1 MKRISILIGLLILV
15 FPLISYAA
23 EYILENLI
31 EIGLEKSYDIQQ
43 ETVNYQN
50 SRSYLRSSFI
60 GVLPTITANTGKS
73 KIYNNGEWSE
83 SASFTVSKSFFLNE
97 PSYYNIHTSLL
108 DKKNSELSLK
118 DTRKQIAYIIFS
130 SYLYVLEA
138 QKTLDIQQE
147 NLKLQEKI
155 HNQIKVQFDAGEK
168 SLLEL
173 KQSEIS
179 LIDYEI
185 AVNEAENSLSRQR
198 KDLFSYLDIED
209 EGFDFLEP
217 EFIISKEIY
226 EFIENYTLIR
236 KKNSIKSSKIR
247 LFQSGVDFLPSLSIS
262 YTFNYDSYDGIYE
275 FDDYDKTR
283 TLSLN
288 ASYDIFN
295 LLEKRESFSRS
306 KRNLKMLKLDLENSE
321 RNYKNDLKNLNND
334 LETLKRSRELYTDK
348 LKLAEDNLN
357 MAQEQ
362 YRLGMISLLDLD
374 RSKIDFQNAQLSFN
388 NRHYELMRKQ
398 EEINLLISSKILGKW

>member
-1 MKRISILIGLLILV
+1 
-15 FPLISYAA
+15 
-23 EYILENLI
+23 
-31 EIGLEKSYDIQQ
+31 
-43 ETVNYQN
+43 
-50 SRSYLRSSFI
+50 
-60 GVLPTITANTGKS
+60 
-73 KIYNNGEWSE
+73 
-83 SASFTVSKSFFLNE
+83 
-97 PSYYNIHTSLL
+97 
-108 DKKNSELSLK
+108 
-118 DTRKQIAYIIFS
+118 
-130 SYLYVLEA
+130 
-138 QKTLDIQQE
+138 
-147 NLKLQEKI
+147 
-155 HNQIKVQFDAGEK
+155 
-168 SLLEL
+168 
-173 KQSEIS
+173 QSEIS

-217 EFIISKEIY
+217 KFIISKEIY
-226 EFIENYTLIR
+226 EFTENYNLIR

-321 RNYKNDLKNLNND
+321 RNYRNDLKNLNND

-398 EEINLLISSKILGKW
+398 EEINLLLSREILGKW

>member
-198 KDLFSYLDIED
+198 KDLFSYLGIED

-226 EFIENYTLIR
+226 EFTENYTLIR

-247 LFQSGVDFLPSLSIS
+247 LLQSGVDFLPSLSIS

-321 RNYKNDLKNLNND
+321 RNYRNNLKNLNND
-334 LETLKRSRELYTDK
+334 LETL
-348 LKLAEDNLN
+348 
-357 MAQEQ
+357 
-362 YRLGMISLLDLD
+362 
-374 RSKIDFQNAQLSFN
+374 
-388 NRHYELMRKQ
+388 
-398 EEINLLISSKILGKW
+398 